1 MGPLWPRLAL
11 HSLVGGGPVGPG
23 CGLGWPRQEWP
34 GVAKPLIQLHSVAF
48 GCISLSPNPHPRRLL
63 RRQEPRTQ
71 PFLPSAPCALRCRA
85 RWIPAFAGMTA
96 GFAGTTYV
104 TNVRGGAAIG
114 QWAVVVG
121 CNPHPNP
128 LPEGEGTCRGQE
140 PRTQPFRPSAP
151 CALRCRAR
159 WIPAFAGMTGPG
171 AGNVGHNPSAP
182 PPRVRSAVAHAGF
195 QPSLE

>member
-1 MGPLWPRLAL
+1 MGPPWPRLAL
-11 HSLVGGGPVGPG
+11 HSLVGGGPAGPG

-34 GVAKPLIQLHSVAF
+34 GVAKPLIQLHLVAF
-48 GCISLSPNPHPRRLL
+48 SCISLSPNPHPRRLL

-96 GFAGTTYV
+96 GFVGTTYV
-104 TNVRGGAAIG
+104 TNVRVGAAMG
-114 QWAVVVG
+114 QWAVAVG
-121 CNPHPNP
+121 CSPHPNP

-151 CALRCRAR
+151 
-159 WIPAFAGMTGPG
+159 
-171 AGNVGHNPSAP
+171 